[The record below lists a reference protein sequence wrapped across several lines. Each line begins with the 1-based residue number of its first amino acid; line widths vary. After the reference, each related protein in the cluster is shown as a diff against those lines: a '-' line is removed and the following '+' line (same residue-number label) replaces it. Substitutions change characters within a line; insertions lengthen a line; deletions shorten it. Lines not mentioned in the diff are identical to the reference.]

1 MASARRAR
9 RGSAAPGARR
19 AGSATGQAGVGWA
32 NDGSPGA
39 VPAGLRSALRARALP
54 APLRP
59 RWGRSRRRAARG
71 RARSRRPRCVQGAP
85 QKTAAT
91 RAGAH
96 HAAARE
102 ALLRYVLRPPI
113 AQERIELQ
121 QDGLVRLSLKRA
133 FADGTV
139 AASMDP
145 LSLLCR
151 LAASVPPPRFH
162 TVKYA
167 GVLASARPW
176 RKRIGPRPAK
186 PEELA
191 KTDHEPAPKRKRG
204 GYRPWAE
211 LLRRTCAIDVLE
223 CPTCKGRM
231 KLVAM
236 VTEPRNIARFLSAL
250 GEPTDVPARSP
261 NRGPP
266 YWKSTVLRRKAPGDA
281 A

>member
-1 MASARRAR
+1 MGTRAT
-9 RGSAAPGARR
+9 PHR
-19 AGSATGQAGVGWA
+19 AT
-32 NDGSPGA
+32 
-39 VPAGLRSALRARALP
+39 RA
-54 APLRP
+54 
-59 RWGRSRRRAARG
+59 
-71 RARSRRPRCVQGAP
+71 
-85 QKTAAT
+85 

-113 AQERIELQ
+113 AEERVAMQ
-121 QDGLVRLSLKRA
+121 QDSLARLSLKRA
-133 FADGTV
+133 FADGTLAV
-139 AASMDP
+139 DMDP

-151 LAASVPPPRFH
+151 LVTSVPTPRFH

-167 GVLASARPW
+167 GVLASTSPW
-176 RKRIGPRPAK
+176 RKLIGPRPAK
-186 PEELA
+186 PQEPA
-191 KTDHEPAPKRKRG
+191 KADDEPAPKRKPG

-211 LLRRTCAIDVLE
+211 LLRRTFAIDVLE

-236 VTEPRNIARFLSAL
+236 LTQPRSIARFLSAL
-250 GEPTDVPARSP
+250 GEPTDVPARSH

-266 YWKSTVLRRKAPGDA
+266 YWKSTVLRRKALGDA

>member
-1 MASARRAR
+1 MR
-9 RGSAAPGARR
+9 RGF
-19 AGSATGQAGVGWA
+19 T
-32 NDGSPGA
+32 
-39 VPAGLRSALRARALP
+39 LH
-54 APLRP
+54 
-59 RWGRSRRRAARG
+59 
-71 RARSRRPRCVQGAP
+71 
-85 QKTAAT
+85 AAT

-113 AQERIELQ
+113 AKERVEPQ

-139 AASMDP
+139 AVDMDP

-151 LAASVPPPRFH
+151 LAASVPPPRFY

-167 GVLASARPW
+167 GGLASASPW

-186 PEELA
+186 PEEPTKA
-191 KTDHEPAPKRKRG
+191 DDDAAPKRKRD

-211 LLRRTCAIDVLE
+211 LLRRTFAIDVLE

-250 GEPTDVPARSP
+250 GEPTDVPACSP

-266 YWKSTVLRRKAPGDA
+266 YWESTVLRRKALGDA